1 MNSQRRE
8 KQMKNLVVGALLICA
23 CIGLVFAQSGQ
34 QVPATHGKG
43 PSVSQAVQQLEHDWL
58 DAMKAADIDKLSSI
72 MADDWVGI
80 GFGTEKATKQSY
92 LADVKSGASKME
104 SFEIGPMEVMVLGN
118 IAVVQGSD
126 TEKSSYKGK
135 DTSGKWIWMDV
146 FVKRDGKWM
155 AVRSQDGMVK

>member
-1 MNSQRRE
+1 
-8 KQMKNLVVGALLICA
+8 MKRLAVGALLVCA
-23 CIGLVFAQSGQ
+23 CVGMVFAQSREE
-34 QVPATHGKG
+34 VPATHGSG
-43 PSVSQAVQQLEHDWL
+43 PNVAQGVKQLEHNWL
-58 DAMKAADIDKLSSI
+58 DAMKAGDTDKLSSI

-80 GFGTEKATKQSY
+80 GFGDGKATKQSY

-104 SFEIGPMEVMVLGN
+104 SFEIGPMEVMVLGD

-146 FVKRDGKWM
+146 FVMRDGKWV